1 MKFGKTIA
9 VVLASSAVVLASSV
23 LLAGC
28 TTDKKEIKAYLK
40 QVDKI
45 KDDEEPIKTVGK
57 KIAELDEKK
66 KKLTEDVNSKDTAV
80 RGKAVKDLI
89 KNADDRLKEFEKE
102 EDAIK
107 KSEQDFKKAK
117 SHVDNIDNDVKRKEV
132 KQLDDVLKEK
142 YKLHSDYAKAYKK
155 AVNSEKTLFK
165 YLNQNDATQQGV
177 NEKSKAIEQNY
188 KKLKEVSD
196 KYTKVL
202 NKVGKEKQDVD
213 QFK

>member
-1 MKFGKTIA
+1 MKFGKTI
-9 VVLASSAVVLASSV
+9 AVVLASSV

-28 TTDKKEIKAYLK
+28 TTDKKEITAYLK

-66 KKLTEDVNSKDTAV
+66 KKLTEDVNSKDTTV

-177 NEKSKAIEQNY
+177 NEKSKAIEENY

>member
-1 MKFGKTIA
+1 MKFGKTI
-9 VVLASSAVVLASSV
+9 AVVLASSV

-102 EDAIK
+102 EDTIK

>member
-1 MKFGKTIA
+1 MKFGKTI
-9 VVLASSAVVLASSV
+9 AVVLASSV

>member
-1 MKFGKTIA
+1 MKFGKTI
-9 VVLASSAVVLASSV
+9 AVVLASSV

-142 YKLHSDYAKAYKK
+142 YRLHSDYAKAYKK

>member
-1 MKFGKTIA
+1 MKFGKTI
-9 VVLASSAVVLASSV
+9 AVVLASSV

-188 KKLKEVSD
+188 KKLKEVSE

>member
-1 MKFGKTIA
+1 MKFGKTI
-9 VVLASSAVVLASSV
+9 AVVLASSV

-89 KNADDRLKEFEKE
+89 KNADDRLKGFEKE

-117 SHVDNIDNDVKRKEV
+117 RHVDNIDNDVKRKEV

>member
-1 MKFGKTIA
+1 MKFGKTI
-9 VVLASSAVVLASSV
+9 AVVLASSV

-66 KKLTEDVNSKDTAV
+66 KKLTEDVNSKDTSV

>member
-1 MKFGKTIA
+1 MKFGKTI
-9 VVLASSAVVLASSV
+9 AVVLASSV

-213 QFK
+213 QFKQLI

>member
-1 MKFGKTIA
+1 MKFGKTI
-9 VVLASSAVVLASSV
+9 AVVLASSV

-213 QFK
+213 HFK

>member
-1 MKFGKTIA
+1 MKFGKTI
-9 VVLASSAVVLASSV
+9 AVVLASSV

-142 YKLHSDYAKAYKK
+142 YKLHNDYAKAYKK

>member
-1 MKFGKTIA
+1 MKFGKTI
-9 VVLASSAVVLASSV
+9 AVVLASSV

-57 KIAELDEKK
+57 KVAELDEKK

>member
-1 MKFGKTIA
+1 MKFGKTI
-9 VVLASSAVVLASSV
+9 AVVLASSV

-89 KNADDRLKEFEKE
+89 KNADDRLKGFEKE

>member
-9 VVLASSAVVLASSV
+9 AVLASSV

>member
-1 MKFGKTIA
+1 MKFGKTI
-9 VVLASSAVVLASSV
+9 AVVLASSV

-40 QVDKI
+40 QVDKN

>member
-1 MKFGKTIA
+1 MKFGKTI
-9 VVLASSAVVLASSV
+9 AVVLASSV

-202 NKVGKEKQDVD
+202 NKVGKE
-213 QFK
+213 

>member
-1 MKFGKTIA
+1 MKFGKTI
-9 VVLASSAVVLASSV
+9 AVVLASSV

-196 KYTKVL
+196 KYTKVR
-202 NKVGKEKQDVD
+202 NKIGRAHV
-213 QFK
+213 

>member
-9 VVLASSAVVLASSV
+9 VVLASSI

>member
-1 MKFGKTIA
+1 MKFGKTI
-9 VVLASSAVVLASSV
+9 AVVLASSV

-89 KNADDRLKEFEKE
+89 KNADNRLKEFEKE

>member
-1 MKFGKTIA
+1 MKFGKTI
-9 VVLASSAVVLASSV
+9 AVVLASSV

-117 SHVDNIDNDVKRKEV
+117 SHVDNIDNDVKCKEV

>member
-1 MKFGKTIA
+1 MKFGKTI
-9 VVLASSAVVLASSV
+9 AVVLASSV

-28 TTDKKEIKAYLK
+28 TTDKKEIKTYLK

>member
-1 MKFGKTIA
+1 MKFGKTI
-9 VVLASSAVVLASSV
+9 AVVLASSV

-66 KKLTEDVNSKDTAV
+66 KKLTEDVNSIDTAV

>member
-1 MKFGKTIA
+1 MKFGKTI
-9 VVLASSAVVLASSV
+9 AVVLASSV

-117 SHVDNIDNDVKRKEV
+117 SHVDNTDNDVKRKEV

>member
-1 MKFGKTIA
+1 MKFGKTI
-9 VVLASSAVVLASSV
+9 AVVLASSV

-165 YLNQNDATQQGV
+165 YLNKNDATQQGV

>member
-1 MKFGKTIA
+1 MKFGKTI
-9 VVLASSAVVLASSV
+9 AVVLASSV

-142 YKLHSDYAKAYKK
+142 YKLHGEYAKEYKN
-155 AVNSEKTLFK
+155 AVNSDKTLFK

>member
-1 MKFGKTIA
+1 MKFGKTI
-9 VVLASSAVVLASSV
+9 AVVLASSV

-213 QFK
+213 QFR

>member
-1 MKFGKTIA
+1 MKFGKTI
-9 VVLASSAVVLASSV
+9 AVVLASSV

-57 KIAELDEKK
+57 EIAELDEKK

-142 YKLHSDYAKAYKK
+142 YKLHGEYAKAYKK

>member
-1 MKFGKTIA
+1 MKFGKTI
-9 VVLASSAVVLASSV
+9 AVVLASSV

-66 KKLTEDVNSKDTAV
+66 KKLTEDVNSKDTTV

-155 AVNSEKTLFK
+155 AVNPEKTLFK

-177 NEKSKAIEQNY
+177 NEKSKAIEENY

-202 NKVGKEKQDVD
+202 NKVGKESKTLINLNN
-213 QFK
+213 

>member
-1 MKFGKTIA
+1 MKFGKTI
-9 VVLASSAVVLASSV
+9 AVVLASSV

-202 NKVGKEKQDVD
+202 NKVGKESKTLINLNN
-213 QFK
+213 

>member
-1 MKFGKTIA
+1 MKFGKTI
-9 VVLASSAVVLASSV
+9 AVVLASSV

-66 KKLTEDVNSKDTAV
+66 KNLTEDVNSKDTTV

-177 NEKSKAIEQNY
+177 NEKSKAIEENY

>member
-9 VVLASSAVVLASSV
+9 AVLASSV

-66 KKLTEDVNSKDTAV
+66 KKLTEDVNSKDTTV

-177 NEKSKAIEQNY
+177 NEKSKAIEENY

>member
-1 MKFGKTIA
+1 MKFGKTI
-9 VVLASSAVVLASSV
+9 AVVLASSV

-196 KYTKVL
+196 
-202 NKVGKEKQDVD
+202 
-213 QFK
+213 

>member
-1 MKFGKTIA
+1 MKFGKTI
-9 VVLASSAVVLASSV
+9 AVVLASSV

-66 KKLTEDVNSKDTAV
+66 KKLTEDVNSKDTTV

-107 KSEQDFKKAK
+107 KSEQEFKKAK

-177 NEKSKAIEQNY
+177 NEKSKAIEENY

>member
-1 MKFGKTIA
+1 MKFGKTI
-9 VVLASSAVVLASSV
+9 AVVLASSV

-89 KNADDRLKEFEKE
+89 KNADDRLKEFEK
-102 EDAIK
+102 K
-107 KSEQDFKKAK
+107 KT
-117 SHVDNIDNDVKRKEV
+117 
-132 KQLDDVLKEK
+132 QLRSL
-142 YKLHSDYAKAYKK
+142 
-155 AVNSEKTLFK
+155 NKTLRK
-165 YLNQNDATQQGV
+165 QKVTLITLIMMLNV
-177 NEKSKAIEQNY
+177 
-188 KKLKEVSD
+188 KK
-196 KYTKVL
+196 
-202 NKVGKEKQDVD
+202 
-213 QFK
+213 

>member
-1 MKFGKTIA
+1 MKFGKTI
-9 VVLASSAVVLASSV
+9 AVVLASSV

-107 KSEQDFKKAK
+107 KSEQGFKKAK

>member
-1 MKFGKTIA
+1 MKFGKTI
-9 VVLASSAVVLASSV
+9 AVVLASSV

-45 KDDEEPIKTVGK
+45 KDDEEPIKTV
-57 KIAELDEKK
+57 ELDEKK

>member
-9 VVLASSAVVLASSV
+9 VVLASSV
-23 LLAGC
+23 LLEGC

>member
-1 MKFGKTIA
+1 MKFGKTI
-9 VVLASSAVVLASSV
+9 AVVLASSV

-80 RGKAVKDLI
+80 RGKGVKDLI

>member
-1 MKFGKTIA
+1 MKFGKTI
-9 VVLASSAVVLASSV
+9 AVVLASSV

-202 NKVGKEKQDVD
+202 NKVGKENQDVD

>member
-1 MKFGKTIA
+1 MKFGKTI
-9 VVLASSAVVLASSV
+9 AVVLASSV

-117 SHVDNIDNDVKRKEV
+117 SHVDNIDNDVKRKKV